1 VRTVAAQ
8 GLLLAL
14 VPVFVHEGLSGPVLA
29 AVAAAALVKGGLVPW
44 MLRRALAQAHVQR
57 EMTPFL
63 GFVPS
68 LIAGG
73 VVTACALLFATRL
86 PLAPG
91 HRGTLIVPASLATL
105 AIGFLILATRRK
117 ALVQVVGFLVL
128 ENGVFLFGMLLLEA
142 MPFLVE
148 IGVLLDVLAGV
159 FIMGIVVDHIRN
171 EFSSLDTEQLTALK
185 GL

>member
-1 VRTVAAQ
+1 VA
-8 GLLLAL
+8 
-14 VPVFVHEGLSGPVLA
+14 
-29 AVAAAALVKGGLVPW
+29 VKAGLVPW
-44 MLRRALAQAHVQR
+44 MLRRALAEARIQR

-68 LIAGG
+68 LLAGG
-73 VVTACALLFATRL
+73 AVTAAALIFAARL

-91 HRGTLIVPASLATL
+91 HRGTLVVPASLATL
-105 AIGFLILATRRK
+105 AIGFLLLASRRK
-117 ALVQVVGFLVL
+117 ALVQVVGYLVL

-148 IGVLLDVLAGV
+148 IGVLLDVLAAV